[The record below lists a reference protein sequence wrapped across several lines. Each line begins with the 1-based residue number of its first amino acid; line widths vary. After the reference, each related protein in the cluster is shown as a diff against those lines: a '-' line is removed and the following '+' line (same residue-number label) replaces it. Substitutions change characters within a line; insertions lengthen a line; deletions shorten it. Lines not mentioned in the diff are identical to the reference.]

1 MAASSQRWLQ
11 PHSRLSVGGRAPSA
25 RRGLK
30 GNLAGRE
37 DRGPK
42 LGQPLLLSVSCCPR
56 QSDRSPRWGVPEAL
70 AAHSWLC
77 HVFFKVNSVLVE
89 GTRSGFDGVAGAC
102 GICWVVGWSQAAAPT
117 SGSPPRPGEMNG
129 NFQAAPCSQPN
140 PRGDLSLA
148 AVGQER
154 VGWAASDSSFP
165 CQKVSK
171 ASHTF
176 SSSLRQ
182 KNTVP
187 PHFGARSLLPAASK
201 PGGKPLPPVRLPG
214 TPAPWGKGPVAT

>member
-1 MAASSQRWLQ
+1 MA
-11 PHSRLSVGGRAPSA
+11 LSF
-25 RRGLK
+25 LF
-30 GNLAGRE
+30 
-37 DRGPK
+37 
-42 LGQPLLLSVSCCPR
+42 
-56 QSDRSPRWGVPEAL
+56 
-70 AAHSWLC
+70 
-77 HVFFKVNSVLVE
+77 FFKVNSVLVE
-89 GTRSGFDGVAGAC
+89 GTRLGFEHGAGAC
-102 GICWVVGWSQAAAPT
+102 GICWGVGWSQAAAPT

-154 VGWAASDSSFP
+154 VGWAASHSSFP

-187 PHFGARSLLPAASK
+187 PHSGARWLLPAAPK
-201 PGGKPLPPVRLPG
+201 PGGKPLPLLRALG
-214 TPAPWGKGPVAT
+214 TPSPAGKGTCGHLWGERPPMGSPGEGERVGGAGLAPEGHRDGLTSLLLPYG